1 MAIKQLN
8 ELISIQTMIPA
19 DLYNPCRIRKKQQ
32 RSCGLILLEPLRC
45 TLQGSTQFPGGGK

>member
-19 DLYNPCRIRKKQQ
+19 DLYNPCRIRKNNN
-32 RSCGLILLEPLRC
+32 EAVV
-45 TLQGSTQFPGGGK
+45 